1 MKLRV
6 LVVDD
11 EQAQRELVA
20 GFLKKQGYSVTTAGS
35 AEEALTVSAGRFFE
49 IAVLDMK
56 MPGKNGL
63 ELYAELKKSDP
74 HLQAVFLTA
83 FGNLETAVEAM
94 KTGAFDFLT
103 KPVDLNH
110 LLAILDKAGE
120 KHLLLAENR
129 FLREKLEE
137 PYRDSEIIAASPAM
151 QEVFS
156 TVARVA
162 QSDSTVLIH
171 GESGTGKELVARALH
186 RAGPRAKKNFIPI
199 NCAAV
204 PETLLEAELFGAERG
219 AFTGAVARRIGRFEL
234 ADGGTLFLD
243 EVGDTPLSIQAK
255 LLRVL
260 ESKSFERLGG
270 TETIETDV
278 RVIAATHQDLEARTT
293 AGSFRSDLFY
303 RLNVIQIALPPLRA
317 RPEDILPLVEK
328 TIGRQS
334 AKLNKTITGVTPQAK
349 DVLLSYPWPGNVRE
363 LLNLIERACVLSR
376 HDVLDAVDF
385 PIPAGRDARP
395 HGVVPLAD
403 ANTPLNVVERN
414 HILRVLEAHGWQLQ
428 QSADILGVHRNTLRQ
443 KMKDYELVRRRA

>member
-11 EQAQRELVA
+11 EAPQRELVA

-35 AEEALTVSAGRFFE
+35 AEEALALSEGRFFE

-56 MPGKNGL
+56 MPGRSGL

-74 HLQAVFLTA
+74 HLQAVFVTA
-83 FGNLETAVEAM
+83 YGKLETAVEAM

-110 LLAILDKAGE
+110 LLAILNKAGE

-137 PYRDSEIIAASPAM
+137 PYQDSDIITVSPAM
-151 QEVFS
+151 QAVFS

-162 QSDSTVLIH
+162 QSDSTVLIR
-171 GESGTGKELVARALH
+171 GESGTGKELIARALH
-186 RAGPRAKKNFIPI
+186 RAGARAKRNFIPI

-219 AFTGAVARRIGRFEL
+219 AYTGAVARRVGRFEL

-243 EVGDTPLSIQAK
+243 EIGDMPLSIQAK

-278 RVIAATHQDLEARTT
+278 RVIAATHQHLEARI
-293 AGSFRSDLFY
+293 ADHSFRDDLFY
-303 RLNVIQIALPPLRA
+303 RLNVIQVLLPPLRD
-317 RPEDILPLVEK
+317 RLEDILPLVVR
-328 TIGRQS
+328 TIGRQN
-334 AKLNKTITGVTPQAK
+334 AKLNKSISGITPQAK

-363 LLNLIERACVLSR
+363 LLNLVERACVLSR
-376 HDVLDAVDF
+376 RDVLDLDDF
-385 PIPAGRDARP
+385 PIPAGRESRLHAA
-395 HGVVPLAD
+395 VPLAD
-403 ANTPLNVVERN
+403 TNTPLSVVERN
-414 HILRVLEAHGWQLQ
+414 HILRVLEAHDWQLQ
-428 QSADILGVHRNTLRQ
+428 QSADILGIHRNTLRQ
-443 KMKDYELVRRRA
+443 KMKEYKLSRSE